1 MVQEGKINSKL
12 YRNTVTYLVNP
23 ETLRATKKSL
33 TSTPKLLDCKTPVNI
48 NSEQLVSPFSCTP
61 TISTPNATNKNAQE
75 SSFTDSAHPSPLL
88 APIAVIPKN
97 TDFHADY
104 LALKDFFINEICI
117 LRNEVISN
125 KPYVDQVSADANIS
139 PQTSKLTAK
148 IQLLEKENVE
158 LRRIVINKEIII
170 QKLSSNKNITKE
182 IPKNDKTDCLTNKG
196 EEYSFCESVT
206 ECQNPPKENIH
217 QKKKTKQIDKNE
229 NNINKQL
236 TEIRHNKHKI
246 YLQSKNLERNRN
258 QTNNEERQ
266 DVHQWPRGTVA
277 IIGDSM
283 VSGLKQELLSNKKH
297 QVKVR
302 CCRGTTVED
311 MFDYVKPILKRKPDS
326 VVLHVGTNNA
336 RDMTS
341 RNILDKLLQLKTA
354 VFHSGEN
361 CKVISSQPMTRVDDG
376 KAGYRS

>member
-1 MVQEGKINSKL
+1 M
-12 YRNTVTYLVNP
+12 
-23 ETLRATKKSL
+23 
-33 TSTPKLLDCKTPVNI
+33 
-48 NSEQLVSPFSCTP
+48 
-61 TISTPNATNKNAQE
+61 
-75 SSFTDSAHPSPLL
+75 
-88 APIAVIPKN
+88 
-97 TDFHADY
+97 
-104 LALKDFFINEICI
+104 
-117 LRNEVISN
+117 
-125 KPYVDQVSADANIS
+125 
-139 PQTSKLTAK
+139 
-148 IQLLEKENVE
+148 E

-283 VSGLKQELLSNKKH
+283 VSGLKEELLSNKKH

-302 CCRGTTVED
+302 CCRGATVED

-354 VFHSGEN
+354 VLDSDEN
-361 CKVISSQPMTRVDDG
+361 CKVILCQPMTRVDND
-376 KAGYRS
+376 KAGFTISKLNDLLVEMDIPIVKNRNIRK

>member
-1 MVQEGKINSKL
+1 M
-12 YRNTVTYLVNP
+12 
-23 ETLRATKKSL
+23 
-33 TSTPKLLDCKTPVNI
+33 
-48 NSEQLVSPFSCTP
+48 
-61 TISTPNATNKNAQE
+61 
-75 SSFTDSAHPSPLL
+75 
-88 APIAVIPKN
+88 
-97 TDFHADY
+97 
-104 LALKDFFINEICI
+104 
-117 LRNEVISN
+117 
-125 KPYVDQVSADANIS
+125 
-139 PQTSKLTAK
+139 
-148 IQLLEKENVE
+148 E
-158 LRRIVINKEIII
+158 LWRIVINKEIII
-170 QKLSSNKNITKE
+170 QILSSNKNMTKE
-182 IPKNDKTDCLTNKG
+182 ILKNDKTECSTNKG
-196 EEYSFCESVT
+196 EEYYFCESVT

-217 QKKKTKQIDKNE
+217 QKKDSKQIDKNE

-311 MFDYVKPILKRKPDS
+311 MFDYVKPILKRKPDY

-336 RDMTS
+336 EDMTS
-341 RNILDKLLQLKTA
+341 RNILGKLLQLKTA
-354 VFHSGEN
+354 VLDSYKN
-361 CKVISSQPMTRVDDG
+361 CSYFISTNCTG
-376 KAGYRS
+376 G